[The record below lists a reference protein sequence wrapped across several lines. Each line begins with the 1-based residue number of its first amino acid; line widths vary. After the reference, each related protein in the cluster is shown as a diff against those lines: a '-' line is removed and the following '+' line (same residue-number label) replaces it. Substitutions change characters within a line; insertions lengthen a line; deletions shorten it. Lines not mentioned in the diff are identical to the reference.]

1 MSATPDKAILRYKIA
16 GCGWNCGTSNASQHS
31 MRKIQAPLFILSHMR
46 SYSSL
51 LAHVL
56 GSHPEI
62 DGYCETHLR
71 YYFPFD
77 VLRLHWRVRKLTG
90 EPLRGRYVLDKILH
104 NYAIAPSILDG
115 RRTRAVLLLRRP
127 VEVVQSILHMGTH
140 LDPLARNTDL
150 EHVSG
155 YYVARLERL
164 TELAR
169 RLGRRAAFLESEAL
183 LERTDDTLE
192 FLRDHLEL
200 SGPLQRHYRSFA
212 KTGKPKFGDPS
223 PAIHSGEIGGGYRVK
238 RAQFA
243 VPTGL
248 VDNITAAHAACLD
261 ACRRHCVP
269 MSGTG
274 RFDSAALSETAPQ
287 PSVA

>member
-1 MSATPDKAILRYKIA
+1 
-16 GCGWNCGTSNASQHS
+16 
-31 MRKIQAPLFILSHMR
+31 MRQTHAPLFILSHMR

-104 NYAIAPSILDG
+104 NYTIAPSILDG
-115 RRTRAVLLLRRP
+115 RRTRAVLLLRQP
-127 VEVVQSILHMGTH
+127 IDVVQSILHMGTH
-140 LDPLARNTDL
+140 LDPLERNTDL
-150 EHVSG
+150 EHVTN

-164 TELAR
+164 AELACQ
-169 RLGRRAAFLESEAL
+169 LGRRAALVESEAL

-192 FLRDHLEL
+192 FLRDYLEL
-200 SGPLQRHYRSFA
+200 SGPLGRQYRSFA
-212 KTGKPKFGDPS
+212 KTGKPGFGDPS
-223 PAIHSGEIGGGYRVK
+223 PAIRSGEIGGYRVK
-238 RAQFA
+238 RASFA
-243 VPTGL
+243 VPPAL
-248 VDNITAAHAACLD
+248 VERITAAHAACLD
-261 ACRRHCVP
+261 ACRQHCVQMRGSP
-269 MSGTG
+269 RYVS
-274 RFDSAALSETAPQ
+274 SAALSETAPQ